1 MCTSVVRRSSSI
13 DAMPSLPMDTKD
25 LISHDRGEVDVP
37 AVSARETTAG
47 ATPTSEFNFPDLIR
61 DRARERGGQT
71 AISDDQRSFTY
82 AELNSNSNRVAQGLL
97 AAGTDKGDRVI
108 HLGRNRLEF
117 FDLIFGCA
125 KAGAVL
131 TPLNWRLTPD
141 DIAALIADARATVV
155 FVDEEFVD
163 RVPDIYTKVVIEDSY
178 SSWLAQQPDIDTGYS
193 SGPEDV
199 VVQSYTS
206 GTTSLPKGVLLT
218 NSNYEYALR
227 NHQYIDMDESMITL
241 AAMPMY
247 HVGGSVWVLFA
258 SYVGGRAVVMN
269 IESFDPRELAGVI
282 ERERITHLN
291 LAPVMI
297 TMLADLLAKEPF
309 DISSIKVL
317 VYGGQAITEKA
328 LIRVNRHVKVPL
340 MQMYGMTETTGAGT
354 RLLVEDHHG
363 QRLRSAGR
371 AVPGI
376 EIAVFDVITN
386 AQVPPNTTG
395 EVRFRAGVCSP
406 GYWKR
411 SDATDELY
419 VDGWLRSGDVGH
431 LDEDGFLYLTDRA
444 KDMIITGGENVY
456 PAEVETVL
464 LEHDDVDEV
473 AVVGVPH
480 DKWGEAVTAFVVLT
494 AGSTL
499 TDADLAA
506 WARTRIAG
514 FRRPQNIYLID
525 NLPRNAAGK
534 LLRRQLREP
543 YWAGERAIG

>member
-1 MCTSVVRRSSSI
+1 
-13 DAMPSLPMDTKD
+13 
-25 LISHDRGEVDVP
+25 
-37 AVSARETTAG
+37 
-47 ATPTSEFNFPDLIR
+47 
-61 DRARERGGQT
+61 
-71 AISDDQRSFTY
+71 
-82 AELNSNSNRVAQGLL
+82 
-97 AAGTDKGDRVI
+97 
-108 HLGRNRLEF
+108 
-117 FDLIFGCA
+117 
-125 KAGAVL
+125 
-131 TPLNWRLTPD
+131 
-141 DIAALIADARATVV
+141 
-155 FVDEEFVD
+155 
-163 RVPDIYTKVVIEDSY
+163 
-178 SSWLAQQPDIDTGYS
+178 
-193 SGPEDV
+193 
-199 VVQSYTS
+199 
-206 GTTSLPKGVLLT
+206 
-218 NSNYEYALR
+218 
-227 NHQYIDMDESMITL
+227 
-241 AAMPMY
+241 MPMY